1 MQISKKVNKSAIS
14 AHIWTKF
21 GMIVGD
27 RNLDEFLEKYFLHPS
42 PN

>member
-14 AHIWTKF
+14 ARSWTKF